1 MTKLPKIKPLR
12 AEADYQDALKLLGAF
27 FDGNPDNATQEE
39 ADYFEVLADLV
50 NIYESAHYPIEPPEP
65 IEAIKFRM
73 EQLGL
78 EIKDMDGII
87 GKPNRVYEVFNGK
100 RPLTLAMIRRIHDK
114 LGISADVLIRA

>member
-1 MTKLPKIKPLR
+1 MIVLPPIKPLKT
-12 AEADYQDALKLLGAF
+12 EADYQKALKLLGDF
-27 FDGNPDNATQEE
+27 FDREPDTAPKEE
-39 ADYFEVLADLV
+39 ADYFEVLVDLV
-50 NIYESAHYPIEPPEP
+50 GIYESNHYPIEPPEP

-78 EIKDMDGII
+78 DVKDMDGII

-114 LGISADVLIRA
+114 LGISADVLIKA

>member
-12 AEADYQDALKLLGAF
+12 TEADYQDALKLLGAF
-27 FDGNPDNATQEE
+27 FDSNPDNATQEE
-39 ADYFEVLADLV
+39 ADYFEVLADLI